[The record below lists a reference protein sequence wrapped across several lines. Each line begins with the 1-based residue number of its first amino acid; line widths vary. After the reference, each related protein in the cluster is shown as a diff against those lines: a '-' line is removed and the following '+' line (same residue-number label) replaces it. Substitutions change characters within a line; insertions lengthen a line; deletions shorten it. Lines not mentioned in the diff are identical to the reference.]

1 MRACMCASNAE
12 AAPCWQKFAVSWKDA
27 MLALLT
33 VTHVSLVPLPSSR
46 RAVMHGVTQCCAAVF
61 AAAAPPALAFDNG
74 VSDMALYAG
83 TAKKTGT
90 PPPDLGLR
98 DRTLPSSRSAQGVLR
113 ACDAAPNC
121 FSTAAEGDEAHSL
134 PVWRPPSPDTALAEL
149 LDALKSYSP
158 GQSGIDGGGFNVVR
172 STPTYVYVEFESLRY
187 GFVDDVEFALGGP
200 AGTGTVQVRS
210 ASRLG
215 FLDLGVNAKRLNYL
229 AAKLRAKGWA
239 APSISPA
246 THPVYFGYKQ
256 NKQ

>member
-1 MRACMCASNAE
+1 
-12 AAPCWQKFAVSWKDA
+12 
-27 MLALLT
+27 MLALMT
-33 VTHVSLVPLPSSR
+33 ATHLALAPHPSSR
-46 RAVMHGVTQCCAAVF
+46 RAVMHAVTQSCAAVF
-61 AAAAPPALAFDNG
+61 AAAAPPALAFENG

-83 TAKKTGT
+83 TAKKPGT

-121 FSTAAEGDEAHSL
+121 FSTAAEGDEEHSL

-149 LDALKSYSP
+149 LDAVKSYSP
-158 GQSGIDGGGFNVVR
+158 GQSGIDGGGFKVIR
-172 STPTYVYVEFESLRY
+172 STPTYAYVAFESLRY

-200 AGTGTVQVRS
+200 AGPGTVQVRS

>member
-1 MRACMCASNAE
+1 
-12 AAPCWQKFAVSWKDA
+12 
-27 MLALLT
+27 
-33 VTHVSLVPLPSSR
+33 
-46 RAVMHGVTQCCAAVF
+46 MHGVTQCYSVVF
-61 AAAAPPALAFDNG
+61 AAAAAPTLAFDNG

-121 FSTAAEGDEAHSL
+121 RGGRDEAHSL

-158 GQSGIDGGGFNVVR
+158 GQLGIDGGGFKVVR

-200 AGTGTVQVRS
+200 PCEVHRRGKRPQPECDERFGTG
-210 ASRLG
+210 
-215 FLDLGVNAKRLNYL
+215 
-229 AAKLRAKGWA
+229 LR
-239 APSISPA
+239 PFQ
-246 THPVYFGYKQ
+246 HPLYSTAHTKTTQTARHTGMTDTPC
-256 NKQ
+256 